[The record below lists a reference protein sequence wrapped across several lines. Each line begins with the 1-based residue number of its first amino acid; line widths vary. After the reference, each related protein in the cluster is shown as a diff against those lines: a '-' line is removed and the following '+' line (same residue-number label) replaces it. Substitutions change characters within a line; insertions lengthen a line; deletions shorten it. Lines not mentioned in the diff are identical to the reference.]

1 MYVCVSCILP
11 FVRHKHRLLLNSDH
25 CQNLDQTECFP
36 SQFHWISKLVEKH
49 SLFYHEWI
57 GHHQKLAIHQGWSSV
72 VRTAI
77 TAKLKRKHRK
87 CQVPLG
93 WQQEEAQLR
102 LVWLGVTLFFPIII
116 FFLPLL
122 ITSHSN
128 IQLYCYFYYKHYFIL
143 FYFFFFSEKL
153 AI

>member
-72 VRTAI
+72 VTTAI
-77 TAKLKRKHRK
+77 TAKLKTTHRE
-87 CQVPLG
+87 CPVPLS
-93 WQQEEAQLR
+93 WHQEEAHFK
-102 LVWLGVTLFFPIII
+102 LVWLGVTIFFPIII
-116 FFLPLL
+116 FFYLYLL
-122 ITSHSN
+122 HHIVFL
-128 IQLYCYFYYKHYFIL
+128 QFYCYFYYQYYFTL
-143 FYFFFFSEKL
+143 FYFFSFSEKL